1 MSQKKPEVLR
11 TTPGK
16 MAGITLKQLIF
27 RLTQLI
33 KCMNFYK
40 QSVCKPPGYVHKI
53 LLIMKFTSILLITA
67 FLQIAQASKAQRI
80 TLTQKNATLEQL
92 FKEIRK
98 QSGYDFFFD
107 LEDIKKAKKIDISV
121 ANETIEKVLNRCFE
135 NQPFTY
141 VLKDKTVIIRE
152 QVKQNGPQGIP
163 LTVQQ
168 TVIKGKVTDE
178 KGGALPG
185 VSIKVKGSKTGTV
198 TDQSGNYSLTVTENN
213 AVLIFSYIGYTIQE
227 VASEGKTNINVVL
240 KEENASL
247 TEVVVVGYGTQ
258 KKVNLTGSVST
269 VAAQELIKRP
279 APNASVLLQGKV
291 PGLQI
296 IQNSAQPGLE
306 NPSIQI
312 HGVGTFGATGNNPLV
327 LIDGVPGSLSNINPN
342 MIENIS
348 VLKDAASAAIYG
360 VQGANGVIL
369 VTTKMG
375 TQGRMNIE
383 YSYNYGI
390 QKPAG
395 VPDLIWNSAEFMELS
410 NEGINRTG
418 QNIAKRY
425 SQEQIDAYRNGNGSA
440 QFPNTN
446 WTDLMFKNA
455 SMQQHFLSVNGGEGK
470 TTYNFGLGYLDQK
483 GILINTG
490 YKKYNASLNF
500 KTKMNKIV
508 TFGSNIN
515 FMQGDRR
522 DPVDNAENLVL
533 SIYAQH
539 PLWSPYLPD
548 GSGRVVSKAYDF
560 ETTNQNAYAVMQT
573 SKDLNKEY
581 GISGISYLNLNLAK
595 GLVGEIRGA
604 VRYNTDRQ
612 TAQRIPLPTFL
623 FQPDNQG
630 VYKPQQNY
638 LGNFITLRKTQQESV
653 NYTAYATLSYD
664 ETFNEKHHF
673 TAVGG
678 YNQENFNYEQ
688 QAGFR
693 RDFPSPNLPDLN
705 AGGNDAQTANGY
717 AYQWALQSV
726 FGRVN
731 YAFDERYLFEA
742 TVRYDGS
749 SRFRA
754 GKRWGM
760 FPALSAGWRISQEA
774 FLKDSE
780 WISNIKLR
788 GSWGQLGN
796 QNIANYPYQN
806 LLDYGNYVYDILNT
820 GVVSQNLSDPNITW
834 ETTTAAGVG
843 LDFDFFKGKLTG
855 TFDYFNKKTKDI
867 LRVAQLPD
875 FVGMGAPTVNSGA
888 MKNTGFE
895 FIISH
900 KNKIGQVGY
909 EIGANFYTYK
919 NTVTKFGP
927 EEIQGNKIRRE
938 GLPWNSW
945 YMLDW
950 IGVFQNQDQI
960 NAAPKHQ
967 NSPKPGDLMFADHSG
982 PNGVPD
988 GKIDPFDRIVV
999 DGQHPDFNYGFNLGL
1014 EYKGFDLSAFFLGVA
1029 GRKVYTTDWGYGA
1042 FRQWSPPPTFWR
1054 DRWTPENPTNKLPG
1068 MYVDTYA
1075 PITTASSFWL
1085 QDASYLRLKNLVVGY
1100 TFKNDFI
1107 KKIGM
1112 QNLRLYFSGDNL
1124 FTISDFVG
1132 DPERVILDNT
1142 SGRFAIYPQAN
1153 VYTFGIK
1160 TTF

>member
-1 MSQKKPEVLR
+1 
-11 TTPGK
+11 
-16 MAGITLKQLIF
+16 
-27 RLTQLI
+27 
-33 KCMNFYK
+33 MNFYK
-40 QSVCKPPGYVHKI
+40 QSVCKPPGLIHKF
-53 LLIMKFTSILLITA
+53 LLIMKLTAVLMITA
-67 FLQIAQASKAQRI
+67 FLQFAQAGKAQRI
-80 TLTQKNATLEQL
+80 TFSQRNVSLEEV

-98 QSGYDFFFD
+98 QSGYDFFYD
-107 LEDIKKAKKIDISV
+107 VEDIKKAKRVDLSAK
-121 ANETIEKVLNRCFE
+121 NETIEEVLNRCFKG
-135 NQPFTY
+135 QPFTY
-141 VLKDKTVIIRE
+141 LLKESTVI
-152 QVKQNGPQGIP
+152 VKEKIASDLGNNMEDLRKID
-163 LTVQQ
+163 
-168 TVIKGKVTDE
+168 IKGKITD
-178 KGGALPG
+178 GNGIGLPG
-185 VSIKVKGSKTGTV
+185 VSVKLKGTSTGV
-198 TDQSGNYSLTVTENN
+198 VSDKNGNYALYVPDNN
-213 AVLIFSYIGYTIQE
+213 GILVFSYIGFSSQEIPIGDKTI
-227 VASEGKTNINVVL
+227 INVKL
-240 KEENASL
+240 AEENANLS
-247 TEVVVVGYGTQ
+247 EVVVVGYGTQ
-258 KKVNLTGSVST
+258 KKVNLTGSVAT
-269 VAAQELIKRP
+269 VAADELIKRP
-279 APNASVLLQGKV
+279 AANASLLLQGKV

-306 NPSIQI
+306 SPSIQI
-312 HGVGTFGATGNNPLV
+312 HGVGTFGASGNNPLV
-327 LIDGVPGSLSNINPN
+327 LIDGVEGSLSNVNPN

-375 TQGRMNIE
+375 VKGRLNIE
-383 YSYNYGI
+383 YAYNYGV

-418 QNIAKRY
+418 QNAGKLY
-425 SQEQIDAYRNGNGSA
+425 SQVQIDAYKNGNGSA

-446 WTDLMFKNA
+446 WADLMFKDA

-483 GILINTG
+483 GILFNTG

-500 KTKMNKIV
+500 KTQMGKVV
-508 TFGSNIN
+508 TFGSNFS

-522 DPVDNAENLVL
+522 DPVDNSENLVL

-560 ETTNQNAYAVMQT
+560 ETTNQNAYAVMNT

-581 GISGISYLNLNLAK
+581 GISAISYLNFNIAK
-595 GLVGEIRGA
+595 GLVAEIRGA

-612 TAQRIPLPTFL
+612 TASRIPLPTFL
-623 FQPDNQG
+623 FQPDAAG

-638 LGNFITLRKTQQESV
+638 LGTFITLRKTQQEFM
-653 NYTAYATLSYD
+653 NYTAYSTLTYD
-664 ETFNEKHHF
+664 ETFNNVHHF
-673 TAVGG
+673 SAVAG
-678 YNQENFNYEQ
+678 YNMENHTYQQ

-693 RDFPSPNLPDLN
+693 RDFPSPDLSDLN

-717 AYQWALQSV
+717 SYEWALQSG

-731 YAFDERYLFEA
+731 YAYDNRYLFEA
-742 TVRYDGS
+742 TLRYDGS
-749 SRFRA
+749 SRFHK
-754 GKRWGM
+754 GKRWGT
-760 FPALSAGWRISQEA
+760 FPALSAGWRVSQEA
-774 FLKDSE
+774 FMKDKEWLSNLK
-780 WISNIKLR
+780 IR

-806 LLDYGNYVYDILNT
+806 LLDYGTYIYDGVTT
-820 GVVSQNLSDPNITW
+820 GIVSQNLSDPNITW
-834 ETTTAAGVG
+834 ETTTAAGFG
-843 LDFDFFKGKLTG
+843 LDFDLFKGKLSG
-855 TFDYFNKKTKDI
+855 TFDYFDKRTKDI

-875 FVGMGAPTVNSGA
+875 FIGMGAPTVNSGA

-895 FIISH
+895 FTLSH
-900 KNKIGQVGY
+900 KNKIGNVTY
-909 EIGANFYTYK
+909 ELGANFYTYK
-919 NTVTKFGP
+919 NVVTKFGP
-927 EEIQGNKIRRE
+927 DEIQGNKIRRE
-938 GLPWNSW
+938 GLAWNSW

-950 IGVFQNQDQI
+950 IGVFQNQAEID
-960 NAAPKHQ
+960 AAPKHQ
-967 NSPKPGDLMFADHSG
+967 NSPKPGDLRFADHSG

-988 GKIDPFDRIVV
+988 GKIDPFDRVV
-999 DGQHPDFNYGFNLGL
+999 IKGQHPDFNYGFNLNLG
-1014 EYKGFDLSAFFLGVA
+1014 YKGFDLSAFFLGVA

-1075 PITTASSFWL
+1075 PITAASSFWL

-1100 TFKNDFI
+1100 TFQNELI
-1107 KKIGM
+1107 KKIGL

-1124 FTISDFVG
+1124 FTITDFVG

-1153 VYTFGIK
+1153 VYTVGIK

>member
-1 MSQKKPEVLR
+1 
-11 TTPGK
+11 
-16 MAGITLKQLIF
+16 
-27 RLTQLI
+27 
-33 KCMNFYK
+33 MNFYK
-40 QSVCKPPGYVHKI
+40 QIVGKPPAYVHKL
-53 LLIMKFTSILLITA
+53 LLILNAATGRFKATDHNQLIMRVKCTAILLITL

-80 TLTQKNATLEQL
+80 TLSQKNVTLEQL

-98 QSGYDFFFD
+98 QSGYDFFYD
-107 LEDIKKAKKIDISV
+107 LNDIKKAKKVSLSV
-121 ANETIEKVLNRCFE
+121 NNESLEAVLNLCFE
-135 NQPFTY
+135 DQPFTY
-141 VLKDKTVIIRE
+141 LLKENAVIVKEKSVKT
-152 QVKQNGPQGIP
+152 IP
-163 LTVQQ
+163 NTVQQ
-168 TVIKGKVTDE
+168 LLKIDIKGKVTDE
-178 KGGALPG
+178 KGMPLPG
-185 VSIKVKGSKTGTV
+185 VSIKLRGTTTATI
-198 TDQSGNYSLTVTENN
+198 TDPNGNFTLSVPDANG
-213 AVLIFSYIGYTIQE
+213 VLVFSYVGFASQEIQL
-227 VASEGKTNINVVL
+227 AGKTTINVRL

-258 KKVNLTGSVST
+258 KKVNLTGSVAT
-269 VAAQELIKRP
+269 VAAQELVKRP
-279 APNASVLLQGKV
+279 AANASLLLQGKV

-306 NPSIQI
+306 SPSVQI
-312 HGVGTFGATGNNPLV
+312 HGVGTFGASGNNPLV
-327 LIDGVPGSLSNINPN
+327 LIDGVEGSLSNLNPN

-375 TQGRMNIE
+375 TKGRLNID
-383 YSYNYGI
+383 YSYNYGV

-418 QNIAKRY
+418 QNIGKLY
-425 SQEQIDAYRNGNGSA
+425 SQAQIDAYKNGNGSA

-455 SMQQHFLSVNGGEGK
+455 RMQQHFLSINGGEGK
-470 TTYNFGLGYLDQK
+470 TTYNFGLGYLDQN

-500 KTKMNKIV
+500 KTQMSKVI
-508 TFGSNIN
+508 TFGSNFS

-522 DPVDNAENLVL
+522 DPVDNSENLVL

-560 ETTNQNAYAVMQT
+560 ETTNQNAYAVMKT
-573 SKDLNKEY
+573 SSDLNKEY
-581 GISGISYLNLNLAK
+581 GISGISYLNFNIAK
-595 GLVGEIRGA
+595 GLTGEIRGA

-623 FQPDNQG
+623 FQPDAQG

-638 LGNFITLRKTQQESV
+638 LGTYITLRKTQQEFM
-653 NYTAYATLSYD
+653 NYTAYSTLTYD
-664 ETFNEKHHF
+664 ETFGDVHHF
-673 TAVGG
+673 SAVAG
-678 YNQENFNYEQ
+678 YNMENHTYQQ
-688 QAGFR
+688 QAGFK
-693 RDFPSPNLPDLN
+693 RDFPSPNLSDLN

-717 AYQWALQSV
+717 SYEWALKSG
-726 FGRVN
+726 FSRVN
-731 YAFDERYLFEA
+731 YAYDNRYLFEA

-749 SRFRA
+749 SKFRK
-754 GKRWGM
+754 GKRWGT
-760 FPALSAGWRISQEA
+760 FPAFSAGWRISQEE
-774 FLKDSE
+774 FMKGTE
-780 WISNIKLR
+780 WISNLKLR

-796 QNIANYPYQN
+796 QTINLQGTQNLNNYPYQN
-806 LLDYGNYVYDILNT
+806 LLDYGTYIYDGITT
-820 GVVSQNLSDPNITW
+820 GIISQNLSDRDITW
-834 ETTTAAGVG
+834 ETTTAAGLG
-843 LDFDFFKGKLTG
+843 LDFELFKGKLSG
-855 TFDYFNKKTKDI
+855 TIDYFNKKTKDI

-895 FIISH
+895 FTLSH
-900 KNKIGQVGY
+900 KNKIGQVNY

-919 NTVTKFGP
+919 NVVTKFGP

-950 IGVFQNQDQI
+950 VGVFQNQAEID
-960 NAAPKHQ
+960 AAPKHQ
-967 NSPKPGDLMFADHSG
+967 NNPKPGDLRFADHSG

-988 GKIDPFDRIVV
+988 GKIDPFDRVV
-999 DGQHPDFNYGFNLGL
+999 IKGQHPDFNYGFNLNL

-1029 GRKVYTTDWGYGA
+1029 GRKVYTSDWGYGA

-1054 DRWTPENPTNKLPG
+1054 DRWTPDNPTNKLPG

-1100 TFKNDFI
+1100 TFKSDLV

-1112 QNLRLYFSGDNL
+1112 QNLRIYFSGDNL

-1153 VYTFGIK
+1153 VYTVGIK

>member
-1 MSQKKPEVLR
+1 MNAAFSTISQTDKSR
-11 TTPGK
+11 
-16 MAGITLKQLIF
+16 
-27 RLTQLI
+27 
-33 KCMNFYK
+33 
-40 QSVCKPPGYVHKI
+40 
-53 LLIMKFTSILLITA
+53 LIMRVKITSILLITV
-67 FLQIAQASKAQRI
+67 FLQIAQASRAQRI
-80 TLTQKNATLEQL
+80 TLSKKNVTLEQL

-107 LEDIKKAKKIDISV
+107 LGDLKKAKRIDLSV
-121 ANETIEKVLNRCFE
+121 TNETLENVLDRCFE

-141 VLKDKTVIIRE
+141 VLKDKAVIIKE
-152 QVKQNGPQGIP
+152 QAIQNLSVIAEFSQK
-163 LTVQQ
+163 TD
-168 TVIKGKVTDE
+168 IKGRVTDE
-178 KGGALPG
+178 KGGPLPG
-185 VSIKVKGSKTGTV
+185 VSVKLKGTSTGTI
-198 TDQSGNYSLTVTENN
+198 TDKNGNYTLGIASASGTIV
-213 AVLIFSYIGYTIQE
+213 FSYVGFATQE
-227 VASEGKTNINVVL
+227 VEVAGKTTINVKL

-258 KKVNLTGSVST
+258 KKVNLTGSVAT
-269 VAAQELIKRP
+269 VAADELIKRP
-279 APNASVLLQGKV
+279 AANASLLLQGKV

-306 NPSIQI
+306 SPSIQI
-312 HGVGTFGATGNNPLV
+312 HGVGTFGASGNNPLV
-327 LIDGVPGSLSNINPN
+327 LIDGVEGSLSNLNPN

-375 TQGRMNIE
+375 IKGRLNIE
-383 YSYNYGI
+383 YAYNIGR

-395 VPDLIWNSAEFMELS
+395 VPDLIWNSAEFMTLS

-418 QNIAKRY
+418 QNVGKLYTQA
-425 SQEQIDAYRNGNGSA
+425 QIDAYRNGNGSA
-440 QFPNTN
+440 QFPNTD
-446 WTDLMFKNA
+446 WAKLMFNDA
-455 SMQQHFLSVNGGEGK
+455 TMQQHFLSVNGGEGK
-470 TTYNFGLGYLDQK
+470 TTYNFGLGYLDQN

-500 KTKMNKIV
+500 KTQMSKVV
-508 TFGSNIN
+508 TFGSNFS

-522 DPVDNAENLVL
+522 DPVDNSENLVL

-539 PLWSPYLPD
+539 PLWTPYLPD

-560 ETTNQNAYAVMQT
+560 ETTNQNAYAVMKT

-581 GISGISYLNLNLAK
+581 GVSAISYLNFNLAK
-595 GLVGEIRGA
+595 GLTGEVRGA
-604 VRYNTDRQ
+604 VRYNSDRQ
-612 TAQRIPLPTFL
+612 TASRIPLPTFL
-623 FQPDNQG
+623 FQPDAQG

-638 LGNFITLRKTQQESV
+638 LGTFITLRKTQQEFM
-653 NYTAYATLSYD
+653 NYTGYATLTYD
-664 ETFNEKHHF
+664 ETFNEVHHF
-673 TAVGG
+673 SAVAG
-678 YNQENFNYEQ
+678 YNMENHTYQQ
-688 QAGFR
+688 QAGFK
-693 RDFPSPNLPDLN
+693 RDFPSPDLADLN

-717 AYQWALQSV
+717 SYEWALQSG

-731 YAFDERYLFEA
+731 YAYNNRYLVEA
-742 TVRYDGS
+742 TLRYDGS
-749 SRFRA
+749 SKFRK
-754 GKRWGM
+754 GKRWGT
-760 FPALSAGWRISQEA
+760 FPAFSAGWRISQED
-774 FLKDSE
+774 FLKSST
-780 WISNIKLR
+780 WLSNLKIR

-796 QNIANYPYQN
+796 QTINLQGTQNLNNYPYQN
-806 LLDYGNYVYDILNT
+806 LLDYGTYVYDNVTT
-820 GVVSQNLSDPNITW
+820 GIVSQNLSDPNITW

-843 LDFDFFKGKLTG
+843 LDFDLFNGKLSG
-855 TFDYFNKKTKDI
+855 TADYFNKKTKDI

-895 FIISH
+895 FTLSH
-900 KNKIGQVGY
+900 KNKIGEFHY

-919 NTVTKFGP
+919 NVVTKFGP
-927 EEIQGNKIRRE
+927 EEIQNNKIRRE

-950 IGVFQNQDQI
+950 VGVFQNQAEID
-960 NAAPKHQ
+960 AAPKHQ
-967 NSPKPGDLMFADHSG
+967 NSPKPGDLRFADHSG

-988 GKIDPFDRIVV
+988 GKIDPFDRVV
-999 DGQHPDFNYGFNLGL
+999 IKGQHPDFNYGFNLNL

-1029 GRKVYTTDWGYGA
+1029 GRKVYTSDWGYGA

-1054 DRWTPENPTNKLPG
+1054 DRWTPDNPTNKLPG

-1100 TFKNDFI
+1100 TFKNELI

-1112 QNLRLYFSGDNL
+1112 QNLRVYFSGDNL

-1153 VYTFGIK
+1153 VYTLGIK